1 MRNTLVLFLSVIIFS
16 SCQSLKFDRYP
27 GKVLA
32 EIPGEFQGS
41 FLSVHD
47 NNNASDTDTIVIER
61 RHYSIIENGKTVK
74 TVLDSVTVFSQ
85 YGSNYFLFMKS
96 DTYWTGFLVY
106 KKDRD
111 LFIAPFISPTKN
123 NSKKDL
129 RVLNKY
135 FEDVKKVK
143 GKTQLESETYSV
155 KMSEENLLKYIKK
168 HKRFTIKLIH
178 L

>member
-1 MRNTLVLFLSVIIFS
+1 MRNALVLFLSVIIFS

-27 GKVLA
+27 GNVLA

-41 FLSVHD
+41 FIYVHD
-47 NNNASDTDTIVIER
+47 NKNASDTDTIVIASKY
-61 RHYSIIENGKTVK
+61 YSTIENGKTVK
-74 TVLDSVTVFSQ
+74 TVLDSANVFSQ

-96 DTYWTGFLVY
+96 EPYWIGFLVY

-111 LFIAPFISPTKN
+111 LFLAPFISPTKN

-135 FEDVKKVK
+135 FEEVNKVK
-143 GKTQLESETYSV
+143 GKTQLESETYSM
-155 KMSEENLLKYIKK
+155 KMNEENLLKYIKK